1 MRSNSALTTLKTY
14 SVRLETGAG
23 LEPAP
28 PACTGAL
35 AVELPCSCS
44 SFEVGYGNLDM
55 SPWWVHLG
63 ASRMYPWWVH
73 TDPPFPGLPY
83 VPMVGTGC
91 THGGYGILFF
101 AGVAA
106 GGIGERFAIPFLE
119 ISGWRMRPMS
129 EIGETIARRDSATIV
144 AEEAFRCLAEEAVV
158 LVFGIP
164 AHNRIFGFGA
174 DRFCRTAT
182 GQVRFPVVRS
192 IVAQPPPQF
201 DP

>member
-1 MRSNSALTTLKTY
+1 MVGTPRGVAYVPMVGTY
-14 SVRLETGAG
+14 G
-23 LEPAP
+23 P
-28 PACTGAL
+28 PI
-35 AVELPCSCS
+35 
-44 SFEVGYGNLDM
+44 
-55 SPWWVHLG
+55 
-63 ASRMYPWWVH
+63 
-73 TDPPFPGLPY
+73 PGLPY

-119 ISGWRMRPMS
+119 ISGWRMRPVS
-129 EIGETIARRDSATIV
+129 EIGETIVRRDSATIV

-182 GQVRFPVVRS
+182 SQVRFPVVRS
-192 IVAQPPPQF
+192 IVAQPSSQLDPQQPGSRRHGAPGRCGHDCLGDRHKRPVALSF
-201 DP
+201 ALHAVLLALA